1 MVFSVYPYFKSFTTR
16 GKSARQL
23 LASTSTEIGRLG
35 VVSLLGVRILM
46 NQKARSPSAM
56 SPDRELEQ
64 GETAYSPDLTL
75 MSPKASDYPAPTIDL
90 AYTTFAWMA

>member
-1 MVFSVYPYFKSFTTR
+1 
-16 GKSARQL
+16 
-23 LASTSTEIGRLG
+23 
-35 VVSLLGVRILM
+35 M

-56 SPDRELEQ
+56 SPNRELEQ
-64 GETAYSPDLTL
+64 GEAAYSPDLTL